1 MLEGMAGIA
10 ENIFATVSQVISGFI
25 TSIGTIFS
33 RIVDAFYT
41 EANGLTLLGVLA
53 LLGFAVALVRWG
65 FSLILRLIKMR
76 KS

>member
-1 MLEGMAGIA
+1 MANIA
-10 ENIFATVSQVISGFI
+10 EFIFSTITDVINGFI
-25 TSIGTIFS
+25 NAISSLFQEVTG
-33 RIVDAFYT
+33 AFYDST
-41 EANGLTLLGVLA
+41 NGLTLLGVLA

>member
-1 MLEGMAGIA
+1 MLGIA
-10 ENIFATVSQVISGFI
+10 ENIFQTVTEVLTGMVSA
-25 TSIGTIFS
+25 IGGIFT

-41 EANGLTLLGVLA
+41 AGDGLTLLGVLA
-53 LLGFAVALVRWG
+53 LLGFVVALVRWG